1 MGKLIYAMNV
11 SLDGFIETP
20 DHSLDWGSVDAE
32 IHSWFNDRMRDLS
45 ASLYGRK
52 LYEVMAAHWPTAE
65 EDPNTPPV
73 EIEFARIWNATP
85 KIVFS
90 NTLTEVHHNSRLV
103 HGDVA
108 EVLTDVRREFDG
120 DLEVGSANLAGQF
133 IERGL
138 VDVYQL
144 VVHPVSI
151 GSGTPFFPALNQPL
165 RLHLI
170 ETKRFESG
178 VVALTYRPAR

>member
-11 SLDGFIETP
+11 TLDGFIETP
-20 DHSLDWGSVDAE
+20 DHDLSWGTVDDELHA
-32 IHSWFNDRMRDLS
+32 WFSDRMRDLG

-52 LYEVMAAHWPTAE
+52 LYEVMAPYWPTAE
-65 EDPNTPPV
+65 SDPDATPAML
-73 EIEFARIWNATP
+73 EFARVWNATP
-85 KIVFS
+85 RFVFS
-90 NTLTEVHHNSRLV
+90 NTLTDVQHNSRLV
-103 HGDVA
+103 SGDVA
-108 EVLTDVRREFDG
+108 AVLKKVRSEFDS
-120 DLEVGSANLAGQF
+120 DLEVGSANLASQF

-151 GSGTPFFPALNQPL
+151 GRGTPFFPPLASPL
-165 RLHLI
+165 RLHLT

-178 VVALTYRPAR
+178 VVALTYVRA